1 MQNYL
6 NNIDIISIMKKRIC
20 FIILL
25 LFVLV
30 GCTESPRV
38 EDQPSEDIADVV
50 QFPEQEGVIDSP
62 GANESD
68 PIVKEEIL
76 DKAKVQ
82 HEQDTAQK
90 LSTGCSR
97 TFSPTLSTGP
107 HYDGP
112 LFDAHL
118 HMPDL
123 IDVSKIEGLGI
134 EHETNAIRE
143 PVLGK
148 DVSLD

>member
-30 GCTESPRV
+30 GCTESPGV
-38 EDQPSEDIADVV
+38 EEQPSEDIADVV
-50 QFPEQEGVIDSP
+50 Q
-62 GANESD
+62 
-68 PIVKEEIL
+68 IVKEEIL
-76 DKAKVQ
+76 DEAKVQ

-90 LSTGCSR
+90 LSTGCSP

-112 LFDAHL
+112 LFDAHF
-118 HMPDL
+118 HMPNL
-123 IDVSKIEGLGI
+123 IDVSKI
-134 EHETNAIRE
+134 
-143 PVLGK
+143 
-148 DVSLD
+148 